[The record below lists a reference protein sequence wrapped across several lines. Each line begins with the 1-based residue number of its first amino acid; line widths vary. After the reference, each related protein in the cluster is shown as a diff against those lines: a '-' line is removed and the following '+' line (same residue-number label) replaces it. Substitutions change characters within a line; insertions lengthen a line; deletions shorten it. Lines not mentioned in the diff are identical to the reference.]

1 MDIDPQTFVN
11 LPVEEVARFVE
22 SRGPLVGVFPIN
34 GTRRWYLLKVL
45 AGQVD
50 AQNDSYL
57 HVMEQQ
63 HIAMYRLFFDHGVHT
78 LLTPIFG
85 VDLLERGEEY
95 IHMAVEGISRLVT
108 EQHFLDFYDAHQV
121 RVRFYGD
128 YRRSLANTPYAFLIE
143 QFDEIAERTR
153 LHDRNRLFFGIFAN
167 DPTEQIAELG
177 IRYYREHQCP
187 PDRRTLVSMY
197 YGEYVEPVNFFIG
210 FDRLSAFDMPLL
222 ATGNEDLYF
231 TVSPSLDLT
240 ARQLRQ
246 ILYDHL
252 FTRRVPEPEY
262 EALSPDDLTWMQD
275 FYAANHERTLG
286 LGILKSGIWYPAPA
300 DTWPSDLHP
309 TTEDIDER
317 L

>member
-1 MDIDPQTFVN
+1 MIDPQIFEN
-11 LPVEEVARFVE
+11 LPAEEVARLVE
-22 SRGPLVGVFPIN
+22 GKGPLVGVFPIN
-34 GTRRWYLLKVL
+34 GTRRWYLLKVMN
-45 AGQVD
+45 GDFD
-50 AQNDSYL
+50 AQSDSYL

-85 VDLLERGEEY
+85 ADLLERGEDY
-95 IHMAVEGISRLVT
+95 IQMAVQGILRLTT
-108 EQHFLDFYDAHQV
+108 EAHFLDFYDAYQV

-128 YRRSLANTPYAFLIE
+128 YRRRLTNTPYAFLIE
-143 QFDEIAERTR
+143 HFDQIAERTR
-153 LHDRNRLFFGIFAN
+153 SYERNRLFFGMFAN
-167 DPTEQIAELG
+167 DPTEQIADLSV
-177 IRYYREHQCP
+177 RYYQEHQRM
-187 PDRRTLVSMY
+187 PDRRTLVSLY
-197 YGEYVEPVNFFIG
+197 YGEFVDPVSFFIG

-252 FTRRVPEPEY
+252 FTRKMPEPDY
-262 EALSPDDLTWMQD
+262 ETLSPDDLAWMQR

-286 LGILKSGIWYPAPA
+286 LGDLIGDIWYPIPA
-300 DTWPSDLHP
+300 EAWPSGNP
-309 TTEDIDER
+309 TDHGDHR
-317 L
+317 